1 MRKPEV
7 VNDRGNSY
15 KVEDGEKFVNTS
27 RPTQDSRLGSTN
39 QSSKSSPQPNNLK
52 KDFVEN
58 KRLLIFNQVSI
69 LIYLYVYIYIYIYI
83 SAKSNITTIGPIR
96 VYVFWLRKRR
106 LPNLATEQLL
116 SLEVGDHNAFTV
128 IFHSLPRF

>member
-58 KRLLIFNQVSI
+58 KRLLMFNQVSI

-83 SAKSNITTIGPIR
+83 YQQKAI
-96 VYVFWLRKRR
+96 L
-106 LPNLATEQLL
+106 QL
-116 SLEVGDHNAFTV
+116 
-128 IFHSLPRF
+128 